1 MIGNLAAKL
10 RLLLPDKTV
19 TAEQWKLLGQEKDGS
34 LLICWL
40 EEKLLEDSTV
50 LQYTVIGHYDRIKNK
65 LQILHRFQMILNIVQ
80 ATINQSRSLLGYVT
94 KQNSSIE
101 KAVESVEEDSSKVE
115 ESTVNVETYQA
126 YLMKLDIDK
135 LYNLE
140 IERSKQVRIQFLY
153 REKLQTTSDKF
164 LLLLH
169 QECVMIYTIIFDASV
184 DALWEIKE
192 LKHEELVK
200 EFVWAQ
206 WDMTNQ
212 VLYHIHHRRIP
223 TSLVSE
229 DNDENNMKSTRS
241 NPTLSGLQFHDDL
254 PHETVLNIPLNL
266 PQLSTTSNC
275 GTYEDD
281 VIPLRVHDCSL
292 DLIVVSD
299 SKGMVCVCHHYL
311 YRPMKTQHAV
321 NSLTESNTVHFAYSV
336 TLLHHSCV
344 IHCVIPGIPWSRAK
358 LIRPTFAIY
367 ENHYMIVFVQGLLIH
382 LLEIG
387 LNHDPCCHIL
397 CGSSTPVAS
406 HASYLVPLLDLQNTE
421 EGNYKKQETSG
432 LHHNITETKI
442 SYLDGS
448 SIFSNSGSK
457 ILTIDLPTLDLVE
470 LSITTDFL
478 MDIFRKETSVEVRL
492 GILHYFIC
500 HKNDMEIIADLV
512 SIVAEKP
519 RLLEIVRYMQEILI
533 GGSYA
538 LVQKNLLA
546 DAMPLLTLLPVTTME
561 EYTSFEIKVN
571 DLNITLSHE
580 KLWNTSVMLLSPQQR
595 LVPYHSD
602 LWTRLWEQLNKN
614 IKDKPRFQPSK
625 IAEKLLVSL
634 ACYQPEALSRCSTPM
649 SPSGGFVIATV
660 ALGDLLGNR
669 SNKLLDSSLPFTESE
684 SCTASKQEH
693 IVSVNLRELSMYLL
707 KNGTQ
712 SSTCHIQGS
721 CTALQVHAMATR
733 YVAAQLETSRILC
746 HMLCRAANVDLR
758 IEQERGFMLIDQ
770 LDNGK
775 RWLLFMLLERYR
787 YALENI
793 AFPAPQGFTSFFTYL
808 GYKTLNYSMFLQYVQ
823 RAVFELQVDVTK
835 IIMADISDTK
845 ENTIKKLALLSLL
858 PRSRAKRLLNQWL
871 HPVSLMLRAREHAA
885 NILSGEVAQN
895 RGRSFQHRNHHN
907 GLAAFPSADRLSPL
921 DTFLDLLTAKASLAE
936 LDFGLLMEA
945 TVTSTEDF
953 L

>member
-34 LLICWL
+34 LLVSWL
-40 EEKLLEDSTV
+40 EEKCLEENTS
-50 LQYTVIGHYDRIKNK
+50 LQYTVVGHYDRTKNK
-65 LQILHRFQMILNIVQ
+65 LQILHRFQVVLNIVQ

-94 KQNSSIE
+94 KQKSSIE
-101 KAVESVEEDSSKVE
+101 KVLEPVEEDSSKIE
-115 ESTVNVETYQA
+115 EPSTNTETYQA
-126 YLMKLDIDK
+126 YIIKVDTGK
-135 LYNLE
+135 LYDLE
-140 IERSKQVRIQFLY
+140 IERCKQVRIQFLY
-153 REKLQTTSDKF
+153 REKLQTASDKF

-169 QECVMIYTIIFDASV
+169 QECVMIYTIIFDTSM
-184 DALWEIKE
+184 DTLWEIKE

-200 EFVWAQ
+200 AFVWAQ

-212 VLYHIHHRRIP
+212 VLYHIHHRRIS

-229 DNDENNMKSTRS
+229 VNDENNSKSSRL

-266 PQLSTTSNC
+266 PQLATTSNC

-311 YRPMKTQHAV
+311 YRPMKTQNV
-321 NSLTESNTVHFAYSV
+321 LNSLTESNTVHFAYSV

-387 LNHDPCCHIL
+387 VNHDPCCHIL
-397 CGSSTPVAS
+397 SGPLTSVAS
-406 HASYLVPLLDLQNTE
+406 HSSYLVPLLDLPNSE
-421 EGNYKKQETSG
+421 EGNYKKHESSV
-432 LHHNITETKI
+432 LHHNISDSKAVYSEVNNTH
-442 SYLDGS
+442 
-448 SIFSNSGSK
+448 SNSK
-457 ILTIDLPTLDLVE
+457 ILTIDLPTLDLIE
-470 LSITTDFL
+470 LCVSPEFL
-478 MDIFRKETSVEVRL
+478 VDTFRKETSVETRL
-492 GILHYFIC
+492 GIMHYFIC
-500 HKNDMEIIADLV
+500 HKNDMEIIADLI

-519 RLLEIVRYMQEILI
+519 RVLEIVRYMKEILI
-533 GGSYA
+533 GGSYT

-546 DAMPLLTLLPVTTME
+546 DAMPLLSLLPVTTME
-561 EYTSFEIKVN
+561 EYTSFDIKAN

-595 LVPYHSD
+595 LVPYNID
-602 LWTRLWEQLNKN
+602 LWTKLWEQLNKN
-614 IKDKPRFQPSK
+614 LKDKPRFQPSQ

-649 SPSGGFVIATV
+649 SPNGGLVIATV

-707 KNGTQ
+707 KNGTR
-712 SSTCHIQGS
+712 SSTSHIQSS

-746 HMLCRAANVDLR
+746 HLLCRAANVDLR

-845 ENTIKKLALLSLL
+845 ENVVKKLALLSLL

-871 HPVSLMLRAREHAA
+871 HPVSFMLRAREHAA
-885 NILSGEVAQN
+885 NILSGEIAQN
-895 RGRSFQHRNHHN
+895 RSRTFQHRNQHN

-936 LDFGLLMEA
+936 LDFGLLIEA